1 MASANQELKDW
12 LDFERP
18 IAEIDQKIA
27 EIEKLATSSPGL
39 LTPRDVE
46 AEVGPL
52 KNLRDKLIRKIFA
65 ELTPWDRVRLARHPR
80 RPHTTDYF
88 GPVFANF
95 LELFGDRLFGD
106 DLAIVSGLATVDGM
120 RVLVVGHRK
129 GKTTKERVAANF
141 GCAHPEGY
149 RKAMLKMRLAEKFG
163 VPVVTLIDTQ
173 GAFPGIGAEER
184 GQAGAI
190 ARNILEMSMLKVP
203 IISVVIG
210 EGGSGG
216 ALGIGVADRLLI
228 LEHAYYSVIS
238 PEGCAAILW
247 KDAEKKAEAAKALR
261 LTAPDLLDL
270 GVVDEIIQ
278 EPAGGAH
285 RDPAAMANTLRE
297 TLSRHLRELQK
308 LPVPELLDRRYRK
321 FRSIGQFRWADQPE
335 PAATDANASRT
346 GP

>member
-1 MASANQELKDW
+1 MASASSEPKDVKEW

-18 IAEIDQKIA
+18 IAEIEQKIT
-27 EIEKLATSSPGL
+27 EIEKVATSSPGL
-39 LTPRDVE
+39 LTARDVE

-80 RPHTTDYF
+80 RPHATDYIEA
-88 GPVFANF
+88 VFPGF
-95 LELFGDRLFGD
+95 LELHGDRVFGD
-106 DLAIVSGLATVDGM
+106 DRAITCGLATLDGD

-149 RKAMLKMRLAEKFG
+149 RKALLKMKLAEKFD
-163 VPVVTLIDTQ
+163 VPIVTLIDTQ
-173 GAFPGIGAEER
+173 GAFPGIASEER

-190 ARNILEMSMLKVP
+190 AKNILEMSTLTVP
-203 IISVVIG
+203 VVSVVIG

-216 ALGIGVADRLLI
+216 ALGIGVSDRLLM

-247 KDAEKKAEAAKALR
+247 KDAEQKVEAAKALK
-261 LTAPDLLDL
+261 LTAPDLLGL
-270 GVVDEIIQ
+270 GVVDEIVQ
-278 EPAGGAH
+278 EPPGGAH
-285 RDPAAMANTLRE
+285 RDPKAMADTLQE
-297 TLSRHLRELQK
+297 ALSRHLRELRK
-308 LPVPELLDRRYRK
+308 LPKAELLEQRYRK
-321 FRSIGQFRWADQPE
+321 YRSIGQFRWGEAGE
-335 PAATDANASRT
+335 PAP
-346 GP
+346 G

>member
-1 MASANQELKDW
+1 MASNEMKDW

-18 IAEIDQKIA
+18 ITEIEQKIL
-27 EIEKLATSSPGL
+27 EIEKLATASNAA
-39 LTPRDVE
+39 LTQADVA

-52 KNLRDKLIRKIFA
+52 KNLRDKLIRKIFS

-80 RPHTTDYF
+80 RPHAVDYIEMAF
-88 GPVFANF
+88 TEFMELHDKAIICGPA
-95 LELFGDRLFGD
+95 RLD
-106 DLAIVSGLATVDGM
+106 GL
-120 RVLVVGHRK
+120 RVMVVGHRK
-129 GKTTKERVAANF
+129 GRSTEERVAANF

-149 RKAMLKMRLAEKFG
+149 RKAMLKMQLAEKFG
-163 VPVVTLIDTQ
+163 VPIVTLIDTQ

-190 ARNILEMSMLKVP
+190 ARNIQLMSALRVP
-203 IISVVIG
+203 IVSVVIG

-247 KDAEKKAEAAKALR
+247 KDADKKAEAAKALR
-261 LTAPDLLDL
+261 LTAPDLLAF
-270 GVVDEIIQ
+270 GIVDEIVQ

-285 RDPAAMANTLRE
+285 RDPAVAAKTLQEVLARNV
-297 TLSRHLRELQK
+297 REL
-308 LPVPELLDRRYRK
+308 LAVPTAELLERRYRK
-321 FRSIGQFRWADQPE
+321 FRSIGKFRSVNGSE
-335 PAATDANASRT
+335 AAGASPP
-346 GP
+346 G

>member
-1 MASANQELKDW
+1 MASGNQDLKEW

-39 LTPRDVE
+39 LTAHDVE

-52 KNLRDKLIRKIFA
+52 KKLRDKLIRKIFT

-80 RPHTTDYF
+80 RPHTVDYVET
-88 GPVFANF
+88 VFQGF
-95 LELFGDRLFGD
+95 LELHGDRLFGD
-106 DLAIVSGLATVDGM
+106 DLAIVCGLATLGGL
-120 RVLVVGHRK
+120 RVMVVGHRK

-149 RKAMLKMRLAEKFG
+149 RKALLKMKLAEKFR
-163 VPVVTLIDTQ
+163 VPIVTLIDTQ
-173 GAFPGIGAEER
+173 GAFPGVGAEER
-184 GQAGAI
+184 GQASAI
-190 ARNILEMSMLKVP
+190 ATNILEMTKLKVP
-203 IISVVIG
+203 IVSVVIG

-247 KDAEKKAEAAKALR
+247 KDAEKKSEAAAALK
-261 LTAPDLLDL
+261 LTAPDLLAL
-270 GVVDEIIQ
+270 GVVDEIVQ
-278 EPAGGAH
+278 EPPGGAH
-285 RDPAAMANTLRE
+285 RDPVAMAQTLAE
-297 TLSRHLRELQK
+297 ALSRHVRELQG
-308 LPVPELLDRRYRK
+308 LPAAALLERRYEK
-321 FRSIGQFRWADQPE
+321 YRSIGQFRWAE
-335 PAATDANASRT
+335 GGEVVR
-346 GP
+346 G